1 LNIDSNDENTFYFPT
16 FVGST
21 GNQSMRI
28 TMGGS
33 TLRYNPSTHT
43 LTTGI
48 FTARSTSIQPTPTLN
63 VKDPSTNAF
72 SVVPYTPIGS
82 YNHTTNIG
90 DVLIIPISNNQPPM
104 NFTCDSSIACRVR
117 TTQTSVEIGVGG
129 TSTIPTNSLY
139 TLTTGH
145 TFSGTNLTINTVAS
159 LRSISE
165 QIVGPTG
172 AASTPYVCDYNTG
185 PLFFLPASVS
195 SSTFSV
201 RFINVPSITS
211 TTQNYIMTI
220 MYVAVSATN
229 YCNTVTLSTTS
240 TPSASAA
247 TLKYNGTTAPT
258 IASGN
263 HVIQNF
269 AVTYF
274 GASTVV
280 LTTINV
286 YS

>member
-1 LNIDSNDENTFYFPT
+1 
-16 FVGST
+16 
-21 GNQSMRI
+21 
-28 TMGGS
+28 MGGS

-48 FTARSTSIQPTPTLN
+48 FSASSTSIQPNPTLFLRN
-63 VKDPSTNAF
+63 SNLSSGF
-72 SVVPYTPIGS
+72 SVVPYTGWGS
-82 YNHTTNIG
+82 YNGTTNFG
-90 DVLIIPISNNQPPM
+90 DVLIVKYPGFETPMNIICDSAISNG
-104 NFTCDSSIACRVR
+104 ARVSANR
-117 TTQTSVEIGVGG
+117 IDIGIGG
-129 TSTIPTNSLY
+129 TGPVPTNSLSV
-139 TLTTGH
+139 LPTGH
-145 TFSGTNLTINTVAS
+145 TFSGSNLTINTIAS
-159 LRSISE
+159 FRSISE

-185 PLFFLPASVS
+185 PLFYLPPSVS

-211 TTQNYIMTI
+211 TTQNYVLTI

-240 TPSASAA
+240 TPSSSAA
-247 TLKYNGTTAPT
+247 TLKYNGITAPAV
-258 IASGN
+258 ASGN
-263 HVIQNF
+263 HIIQNF
-269 AVTYF
+269 ALTYF
-274 GASTVV
+274 GESTVV